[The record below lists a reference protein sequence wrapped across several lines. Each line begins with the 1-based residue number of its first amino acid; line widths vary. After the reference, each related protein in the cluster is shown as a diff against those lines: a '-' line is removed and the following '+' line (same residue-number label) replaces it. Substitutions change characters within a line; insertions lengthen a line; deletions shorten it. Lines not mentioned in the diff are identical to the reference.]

1 MSEGFEGVCAIVTG
15 GSKGIGEATA
25 KALLGAGAEVTIFD
39 VDDEAGEAL
48 AAADEACHYAHV
60 DVADKVA
67 VEVAV
72 AEVAARRGA
81 IHMLV
86 NNAGIAP
93 PLTMADLAED
103 DWQRLLGINVMGPFN
118 CTQAVVPHMK
128 ENGGAIVNVSSVA
141 GKNISLGAGMHYTTS
156 KWGVIGLSRHMAYEL
171 APHGIRVNVVCP
183 GPTLTPLIQ
192 GLMDE
197 DTIKSSTTNVPLGRW
212 VMAEDI
218 ANAIMFFLGPQAAM
232 CAGAE
237 LIVDGGVLV
246 GPGNAYD
253 NYFESRGSKT
263 PERKITYPE

>member
-15 GSKGIGEATA
+15 GSKGIGEATV
-25 KALLGAGAEVTIFD
+25 KALIGAGAVVTIFD

-48 AAADEACHYAHV
+48 AGGSENCRYLHV
-60 DVADKVA
+60 DVGNKEA
-67 VEVAV
+67 VDAAV
-72 AEVAARRGA
+72 AEVAARHGS
-81 IHMLV
+81 IGMLV

-93 PLTMADLAED
+93 PITMENLSEG
-103 DWQRLLGINVMGPFN
+103 DWGRVLGINVKGPFN

-128 ENGGAIVNVSSVA
+128 EFGGAVVNVSSVA

-156 KWGVIGLSRHMAYEL
+156 KWGVIGMSRHMAYEL

-197 DTIKSSTTNVPLGRW
+197 ATIRSSTTNVPLGRW
-212 VMAEDI
+212 VQAEDI
-218 ANAIMFFLGPQAAM
+218 ANAIMFFLGPQSAM